1 MRKNERQELPTTG
14 DKGQA
19 KAAASGET
27 KQTSEA
33 RDQGI
38 VRTSIIGIIGNLFLV
53 VFKGAIGLAARLQ
66 DQVGQS
72 EIIPPAN
79 CNERIFEGVD

>member
-19 KAAASGET
+19 EAAASGET
-27 KQTSEA
+27 KQTPEA

-53 VFKGAIGLAARLQ
+53 VFKGLSDSLPIPSQFYLTP
-66 DQVGQS
+66 S
-72 EIIPPAN
+72 II
-79 CNERIFEGVD
+79 